1 MPRLVKIKSQLK
13 QNKNKAL
20 LKTALAIFFD
30 LCFLGFGLGILVA
43 VLAKKSTIHIA
54 VPIILLIIAVVLF
67 VIFLINRK
75 QFGILQSGV
84 RGEEET
90 LQILKKLPK
99 EYTIITN
106 PIIYNRGAI
115 IELDFVVVGKS
126 GVFIVET
133 KNYRGIISGKTSKS
147 SWKQIKHGKND
158 KVYEKEVNNP
168 VKQAYRQ
175 GRRMLEMFKD
185 FDITADV
192 YPIVYFVDS
201 RSELKILDDA
211 ETGVQVFN
219 KEKRLLDYIVNTE
232 GKHTVNSS
240 ELTKII
246 RFFKR

>member
-20 LKTALAIFFD
+20 IKTALAILLD
-30 LCFLGFGLGILVA
+30 LCFLGFGLGMLFAILT
-43 VLAKKSTIHIA
+43 KKSTIHIA
-54 VPIILLIIAVVLF
+54 VPIVMLIIALVVFVLF
-67 VIFLINRK
+67 LVYRK

-84 RGEEET
+84 RGEDAT

-106 PIIYNRGAI
+106 PVILNRGI
-115 IELDFVVVGKS
+115 TMELDFVVIGKN

-147 SWKQIKHGKND
+147 TWKQVKHGKND

-168 VKQAYRQ
+168 VKQAHRQ
-175 GRRMLEMFKD
+175 GKRMLEMFKD

-192 YPIVYFVDS
+192 YPIVYFVDN

-211 ETGVQVFN
+211 QTDVPVFN
-219 KEKRLLDYIVNTE
+219 KEKRVLDYIVSTE
-232 GKHTVNSS
+232 GRHTVNSS
-240 ELTKII
+240 ELSKII